1 MLARS
6 YRVMLLVLEPLD
18 IQLFYI
24 QTVRYLMSSSIPVL
38 ASSYSVILLVSEAGY
53 IHTNLEVFDVF
64 LHSCVS
70 SFVNVILVVSD
81 PIDIHLFYVQTLRY
95 LMSSSIPVLAR
106 SYSVILVVSEAAESR
121 WGLELA
127 RRKSEEGTFQSS
139 TLEELF
145 PLGTSRL
152 RLSAASQR
160 TRNLDLDRDQ
170 STNQSVMHT
179 RNGMVLRVFI
189 VEELTTHHHPFTP
202 TVPIIANR
210 GTCMCHTG
218 YRKSTINTFK

>member
-1 MLARS
+1 
-6 YRVMLLVLEPLD
+6 
-18 IQLFYI
+18 
-24 QTVRYLMSSSIPVL
+24 MSSSIPVL

-127 RRKSEEGTFQSS
+127 RRKSEEGAFQSP
-139 TLEELF
+139 TLEELL

-170 STNQSVMHT
+170 STNQSIMHT
-179 RNGMVLRVFI
+179 HTWHGLKSIHSRRINYPPPPL
-189 VEELTTHHHPFTP
+189 H
-202 TVPIIANR
+202 ANR
-210 GTCMCHTG
+210 AHHSKPRNL
-218 YRKSTINTFK
+218 YVPHRVQKEYH